1 MCRAPRLHHEA
12 RTSQPTMVASGPMN
26 RIGGAWPRHEFRGR
40 TQAGSPWAAQGANQ
54 VAAAQPS
61 PRSTPIQA
69 TAHEPHAS
77 RWLRP
82 EWPACPLPPAFP
94 FVQYS
99 ASQKA
104 FPSPRRRA
112 QNPQTPSGA
121 ATHTHR
127 TAHAHHATALP
138 TPQSVRHQRVPMAKG
153 GGEREGSALKTA
165 VIVAGGLALAW
176 VTVEAA
182 FRPFLDRLRGAVS
195 GSTDPARN
203 PDQEEEEAPAP
214 AATAAEAEEE
224 KAPAPEE
231 PSAPPAPEVVEEKVE
246 EKVVELEEKVE
257 EAAADDDKAE

>member
-1 MCRAPRLHHEA
+1 
-12 RTSQPTMVASGPMN
+12 
-26 RIGGAWPRHEFRGR
+26 
-40 TQAGSPWAAQGANQ
+40 
-54 VAAAQPS
+54 
-61 PRSTPIQA
+61 
-69 TAHEPHAS
+69 
-77 RWLRP
+77 
-82 EWPACPLPPAFP
+82 
-94 FVQYS
+94 
-99 ASQKA
+99 
-104 FPSPRRRA
+104 
-112 QNPQTPSGA
+112 
-121 ATHTHR
+121 
-127 TAHAHHATALP
+127 
-138 TPQSVRHQRVPMAKG
+138 MAK

-257 EAAADDDKAE
+257 EAAAAADKAE